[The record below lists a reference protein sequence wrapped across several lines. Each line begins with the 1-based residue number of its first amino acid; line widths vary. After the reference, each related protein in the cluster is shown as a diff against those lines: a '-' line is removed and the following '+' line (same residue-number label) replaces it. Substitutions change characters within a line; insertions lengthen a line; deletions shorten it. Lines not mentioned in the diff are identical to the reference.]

1 MPATHSVSRSG
12 VYLGFDFGMRRIG
25 VAVGEP
31 LTGSARPLT
40 TLQARDGQPDWTA
53 VETLLSQW
61 QPVALVVGIPRHADG
76 TAAEMTAPAERF
88 ARRLHGRFG
97 RPVHTIDEQLSS
109 QAAEHMLAAKGQG
122 GRRLA
127 KNKEKIDQV
136 AAAVILE
143 TWLAERPDD
152 RTGNGG

>member
-1 MPATHSVSRSG
+1 MSHSG

-31 LTGSARPLT
+31 ITASARPLT
-40 TLQARDGQPDWTA
+40 TLPARDGQPDWA
-53 VETLLSQW
+53 VIETLLKEW
-61 QPVALVVGIPRHADG
+61 DPVALVVGIPRHADG
-76 TAAEMTAPAERF
+76 TSAEVTAPAERF

-109 QAAEHMLAAKGQG
+109 QAAERMLAERGQG

-127 KNKEKIDQV
+127 KNKEKIDQL

-152 RTGNGG
+152 RTRNGG